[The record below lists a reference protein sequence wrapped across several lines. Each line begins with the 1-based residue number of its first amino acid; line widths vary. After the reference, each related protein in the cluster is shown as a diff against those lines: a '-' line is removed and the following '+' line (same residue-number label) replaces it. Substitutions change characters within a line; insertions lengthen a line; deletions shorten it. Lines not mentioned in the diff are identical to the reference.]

1 MSINDKNITAF
12 LTPVGWQKNKNNEPV
27 YQTAHISINRSS
39 YGKPWQITRYSVETY
54 TDNKKSL
61 QELHNKY
68 GDVPS
73 HDFIKKY

>member
-1 MSINDKNITAF
+1 MSINDKNLTAF
-12 LTPVGWQKNKNNEPV
+12 LTPTGWHKLKDKEPV
-27 YQTAHISINRSS
+27 YQIAHINVNRSA
-39 YGKPWQITRYSVETY
+39 YGKPWEITRCSVETY
-54 TDNKKSL
+54 TDNKESL